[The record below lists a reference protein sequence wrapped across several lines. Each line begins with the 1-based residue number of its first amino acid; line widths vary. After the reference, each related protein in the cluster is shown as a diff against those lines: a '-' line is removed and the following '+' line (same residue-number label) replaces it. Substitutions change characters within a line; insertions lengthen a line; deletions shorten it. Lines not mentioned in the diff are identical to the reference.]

1 VKHILSIA
9 AIVSALAS
17 PAIAE
22 DVPWAGLYV
31 GASFDWGIGTRDI
44 TVPSAFNPRQNSD
57 RFGYGATGILGYN
70 WQSGPLIFGVEAD
83 AGWGNIQPRMTYLSK
98 TTTEAIHIYTTYDY
112 QASLRARIGYVL
124 PWSVLGFVTGGGA
137 LVHSQSHIVETM
149 GVGPN
154 WGQPSPMTT
163 LPCGSSAEPM
173 ALGLRKPWVRTSA
186 CGLSGS
192 TSRLATIP
200 SIIPRLACKLP
211 RRWHQTWDALGC
223 FGDSDEAPHDRS
235 DPDEGFAICDRGARL
250 RLVECL

>member
-31 GASFDWGIGTRDI
+31 GASFDWGNGTRDI

-137 LVHSQSHIVETM
+137 LVHSQSHIVETI

-154 WGQPSPMTT
+154 WGPAVADDNTAVWQLGWTYGAG
-163 LPCGSSAEPM
+163 LEK
-173 ALGLRKPWVRTSA
+173 ALGQNLSVRLEWQHIETGDYSFDY
-186 CGLSGS
+186 S
-192 TSRLATIP
+192 TPSVQTTASMASDLGRLGMFW
-200 SIIPRLACKLP
+200 R
-211 RRWHQTWDALGC
+211 
-223 FGDSDEAPHDRS
+223 F
-235 DPDEGFAICDRGARL
+235 
-250 RLVECL
+250 